1 MKLQRLKEIICVKPE
16 PPETTPLLSKIILD
30 ANAARTVQEYLF
42 TPSLRAHFQ
51 MVFECAVHRRGQGFW
66 VQAEYGAGKTHFL
79 GTLVNL
85 LIWRDEAIWNAV
97 RDDDL
102 RKTYAHPLSKVRMFP
117 VAFSLRGMGATD
129 GADSLMRIFEE
140 QIRESLRTI
149 RPDLDEK
156 IPITSEELAD
166 HWYRT
171 ESTDWE
177 KAGARSFFEK
187 EHKASP
193 EEYRKANGVKAFG
206 RELVRSGLPQGKLKG
221 KFKERFAWIYEQITK
236 LGEYDGLLFVVD
248 EFRSWQDRH
257 VPGTAAYAED
267 EEVLE
272 TLAYVLP
279 TNHHNILT
287 VIASQGDMPQKL
299 SGGGEGDRFIP
310 LYLLADK
317 NKSDFGEIVAF
328 RCRDLMPGAD
338 VGIKDYY
345 NHCRKVYYFIRQANI
360 SQSDFKA
367 TFPFQPRCF
376 EVMRR
381 ITQNAEKHNL
391 PTARSA
397 IRMGWQV
404 LSEPAFQNGA
414 RLVAIPDLFN
424 TDELQKMPRS
434 EGYKD
439 VFQNL
444 HDTFELLPTL
454 DVSPEE
460 RGQAR
465 RLLQTLFLW
474 AVSLPDN
481 LRDGLT
487 SREVAE
493 AAWLADD
500 AVGAKA
506 QTEYL
511 FEKMIQNGFPVR
523 EEKKSRE
530 GKTVSIF
537 SYELSAAQANPV
549 KYFGPLKKKAKED
562 AKAQND
568 KWLESLF
575 WQLPDMTQEAQMVLH
590 MDGGLLSDF
599 QPPDHRTAKQRQ
611 DNAPPLYALPHRVA
625 SSTSRVHKVQYGGE
639 IAVSD
644 RWREEFGKEIE
655 NPDQHFRL
663 VYLIHAPEVSDEQ
676 IGSQLKDARIAV
688 CRPAPLSDETREG
701 LADILAAEQMK
712 RNFTAPNQAGLRDY
726 AESRRK
732 EAVKAILKCQL
743 DEFRRGKVLSQKGYG
758 IPAIE
763 VFGNLKDREDALGA
777 RLLEKAYDNPLF
789 APKHLKKVFTDN
801 DARKVFAGLFHKDP
815 ANAEKDAVTNFAA
828 GLGLV
833 SKSHPGEFKAE
844 ECLAIARI
852 REYVGPEP
860 DVPVADVKTTFCRA
874 PHALTDQMV
883 MLYLFGMVK
892 MGGCE
897 LSIKPNHGL
906 MLNNGKA
913 LSGDRLKS
921 RVLGLMD
928 WNAKLDKALLG
939 ARLVKSSQKGWNDI
953 LPYARVLNET
963 LKPVALPEE
972 EDARNEELARLLK
985 TLAER
990 IAETRNALPTLA
1002 QLLSGKVTSEMLELL
1017 QRLDFVAAANDF
1029 NEFGAT
1035 VRESYS
1041 SPEAFKE
1048 AFSRFGNLIKAC
1060 EELSQLQHI
1069 KAYLQGAADLEDND
1083 LAVRQMTLSGQL
1095 TFDGLIQNPQKIL
1108 ALIEQF
1114 HDFADRYQQA
1124 YHKTHR
1130 AHHEQIS
1137 DLRANFQTH
1146 ERKVLA
1152 VERLNQLE
1160 LGATVEGAL
1169 RLEYHAMLD
1178 RLSVCPDKDYAK
1190 VDQNPVCPLCRF
1202 AGKGHVPEQEV
1213 HVFVKRAEKAVS
1225 DLSDRVAQG
1234 VVRKVLEQ
1242 SGDNDARTLLDV
1254 ILASQVERLPD
1265 VLVPEVIERIKKL
1278 LYDANLELRDVTV
1291 REIIGDAPA
1300 IEEQDVDTFLEAVR
1314 ERIKAAFAK
1323 ARQETGGKK
1332 RIRFFLR

>member
-1 MKLQRLKEIICVKPE
+1 M
-16 PPETTPLLSKIILD
+16 S
-30 ANAARTVQEYLF
+30 
-42 TPSLRAHFQ
+42 
-51 MVFECAVHRRGQGFW
+51 
-66 VQAEYGAGKTHFL
+66 
-79 GTLVNL
+79 
-85 LIWRDEAIWNAV
+85 
-97 RDDDL
+97 
-102 RKTYAHPLSKVRMFP
+102 
-117 VAFSLRGMGATD
+117 
-129 GADSLMRIFEE
+129 
-140 QIRESLRTI
+140 
-149 RPDLDEK
+149 
-156 IPITSEELAD
+156 
-166 HWYRT
+166 
-171 ESTDWE
+171 
-177 KAGARSFFEK
+177 
-187 EHKASP
+187 
-193 EEYRKANGVKAFG
+193 
-206 RELVRSGLPQGKLKG
+206 
-221 KFKERFAWIYEQITK
+221 
-236 LGEYDGLLFVVD
+236 
-248 EFRSWQDRH
+248 
-257 VPGTAAYAED
+257 
-267 EEVLE
+267 
-272 TLAYVLP
+272 
-279 TNHHNILT
+279 
-287 VIASQGDMPQKL
+287 
-299 SGGGEGDRFIP
+299 
-310 LYLLADK
+310 
-317 NKSDFGEIVAF
+317 
-328 RCRDLMPGAD
+328 
-338 VGIKDYY
+338 
-345 NHCRKVYYFIRQANI
+345 
-360 SQSDFKA
+360 
-367 TFPFQPRCF
+367 
-376 EVMRR
+376 
-381 ITQNAEKHNL
+381 
-391 PTARSA
+391 
-397 IRMGWQV
+397 
-404 LSEPAFQNGA
+404 
-414 RLVAIPDLFN
+414 
-424 TDELQKMPRS
+424 
-434 EGYKD
+434 
-439 VFQNL
+439 
-444 HDTFELLPTL
+444 
-454 DVSPEE
+454 
-460 RGQAR
+460 
-465 RLLQTLFLW
+465 
-474 AVSLPDN
+474 
-481 LRDGLT
+481 
-487 SREVAE
+487 
-493 AAWLADD
+493 
-500 AVGAKA
+500 
-506 QTEYL
+506 
-511 FEKMIQNGFPVR
+511 QNGFPVR
-523 EEKKSRE
+523 GETRSRE
-530 GKTVSIF
+530 GTAVSIF
-537 SYELSAAQANPV
+537 SYGLCVAQANPV
-549 KYFGPLKKKAKED
+549 KYFGALKKKAKED

-575 WQLPDMTQEAQMVLH
+575 WQLPDITTEAQTILK

-599 QPPDHRTAKQRQ
+599 QPPDQRTAKQRQ
-611 DNAPPLYALPHRVA
+611 DNAPPPIYALPHRVA

-639 IAVSD
+639 IVVSD

-663 VYLIHAPEVSDEQ
+663 VYLIQAPEIADEQ

-688 CRPAPLSDETREG
+688 CRPAPLSDDTRES

-712 RNFTAPNQAGLRDY
+712 RNFTALNQGVIRDY

-732 EAVKAILKCQL
+732 EAVKTILKCQL

-789 APKHLKKVFTDN
+789 APKHLKKGFTDN
-801 DARKVFAGLFHKDP
+801 DARKVFAGLFHKVP

-833 SKSHPGEFKAE
+833 SKSHPGEFNAE

-892 MGGCE
+892 MRGCE

-906 MLNNGKA
+906 MLNNGNA

-953 LPYARVLNET
+953 LPYARVLDET

-972 EDARNEELARLLK
+972 EDARNEELARSLK
-985 TLAER
+985 SLAEH
-990 IAETRNALPTLA
+990 IAATRNALPNLA
-1002 QLLSGKVTSEMLELL
+1002 QLLGGKITSQMQELL
-1017 QRLDFVAAANDF
+1017 QRLDAVAAANDF

-1035 VRESYS
+1035 VRDSYP

-1048 AFSRFGNLIKAC
+1048 PVSRFGNLIKAC
-1060 EELSQLQHI
+1060 EALSQLQHI

-1083 LAVRQMTLSGQL
+1083 LAVRRMTLSGQL
-1095 TFDGLIQNPQKIL
+1095 TFDSLIQNPQKIL
-1108 ALIEQF
+1108 VLIEQF
-1114 HDFADRYQQA
+1114 NNFVDRYQQA
-1124 YHKTHR
+1124 YRKAHR
-1130 AHHEQIS
+1130 AHHEQIAG
-1137 DLRANFQTH
+1137 LCANFQTH
-1146 ERKVLA
+1146 ECKVLA

-1169 RLEYHAMLD
+1169 RSEYHAMLD

-1202 AGKGHVPEQEV
+1202 AGKGHVPGQEV
-1213 HVFVKRAEKAVS
+1213 QVFVKRAEKAVS

-1242 SGDNDARTLLDV
+1242 SGDNDVRMLLDV

-1300 IEEQDVDTFLEAVR
+1300 IEGQDVDTFLEAVR